1 MRSLFTAC
9 FGLLNSTIVMA
20 DKYGIDEINAENEGS
35 WGRSN
40 NHPPAKPGVFNVSR
54 SKRPWRR

>member
-9 FGLLNSTIVMA
+9 FGLLSSTVVMA

-35 WGRSN
+35 WGAVIIVIIVMGYLYFKN
-40 NHPPAKPGVFNVSR
+40 K
-54 SKRPWRR
+54 